1 MNKVISSG
9 FRRLPFSGAMTG
21 SMISGCAGKLLALF
35 QLQGK
40 TRVIA
45 ADAQSGI
52 DLERQF
58 RRRWWEH
65 MNDPL
70 KLRMHNLGIGI
81 EEKVSEDPSLI
92 PALHNAWLEA
102 DRLTQGVAWRKLI
115 RQLSSGNEAGKQYI
129 RIFFRIAQ
137 QMVNRGA
144 RWEAVFGT
152 TLPTPYTYLYEFITG
167 GLLPL
172 GFHDN
177 TFYLHR
183 LSGVPAGSPLP
194 DSPATVFTR
203 NRICLCYEFANKE
216 AAASLKTRLESEGY
230 ELFHGPVNDYR
241 TPIEFQLAAR
251 ILHSFAMVVLAE
263 SIDADFGLPVW
274 IFQEMDLALALGL
287 PVIVIT
293 SAGCQD
299 MFHPPVIPLLY
310 PEGGL
315 DALYP
320 QLSTILNRL
329 IINI

>member
-102 DRLTQGVAWRKLI
+102 DRLTQGIAWRKLI

-152 TLPTPYTYLYEFITG
+152 TLPLPIRTSTDLLRVDCCHWAFTIIRFTCTGYRAYL
-167 GLLPL
+167 P
-172 GFHDN
+172 
-177 TFYLHR
+177 
-183 LSGVPAGSPLP
+183 
-194 DSPATVFTR
+194 
-203 NRICLCYEFANKE
+203 
-216 AAASLKTRLESEGY
+216 
-230 ELFHGPVNDYR
+230 
-241 TPIEFQLAAR
+241 AAR
-251 ILHSFAMVVLAE
+251 CPIARPRFSPGTGSASVMN
-263 SIDADFGLPVW
+263 LP
-274 IFQEMDLALALGL
+274 IKK
-287 PVIVIT
+287 
-293 SAGCQD
+293 
-299 MFHPPVIPLLY
+299 PPL
-310 PEGGL
+310 
-315 DALYP
+315 
-320 QLSTILNRL
+320 R
-329 IINI
+329 